1 MSYKTAW
8 TKQCVFV
15 CYSGSCTETE
25 VLNAVIEL
33 QSDYRFDSTYRALHD
48 FSLCQSMSGAPEYLE
63 ELAARNIGAAASNA
77 NLKIAVVAKIPD
89 VLAMLKRFEMLA
101 LSPYPLRVFET
112 AEHALAC
119 WTALRQIGLKARLC
133 RLVLR
138 FDEKNGHRSSVA
150 IFF

>member
-48 FSLCQSMSGAPEYLE
+48 FSLCQSMSGAPEHLE

-112 AEHALAC
+112 AEHALGWLDC
-119 WTALRQIGLKARLC
+119 TAPDLPKS
-133 RLVLR
+133 LVLSGCAAFR
-138 FDEKNGHRSSVA
+138 
-150 IFF
+150 

>member
-63 ELAARNIGAAASNA
+63 ELAARNIGAATSNA
-77 NLKIAVVAKIPD
+77 NLKIAVVAKTPD
-89 VLAMLKRFEMLA
+89 VWAMRKRIGNACVEP
-101 LSPYPLRVFET
+101 LS
-112 AEHALAC
+112 LAC
-119 WTALRQIGLKARLC
+119 
-133 RLVLR
+133 
-138 FDEKNGHRSSVA
+138 F
-150 IFF
+150 